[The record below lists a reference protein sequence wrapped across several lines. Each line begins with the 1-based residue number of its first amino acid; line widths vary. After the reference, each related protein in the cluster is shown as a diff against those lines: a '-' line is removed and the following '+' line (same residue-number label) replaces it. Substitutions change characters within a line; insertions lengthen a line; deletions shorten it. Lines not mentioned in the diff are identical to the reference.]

1 MPCAPTFTSGANLI
15 IFLTFTASPTWN
27 TALIYFPPALNPI
40 HFRKTE
46 LYQCYGNIHRAIR
59 SPDAYH
65 KRSPL
70 AYNTYAFL
78 RQLNNSLSP
87 YCLDKTSFVF
97 FLLSYLSELSNFAN
111 RDIVEW
117 STIVVPAITLIIHE

>member
-1 MPCAPTFTSGANLI
+1 MPCTPTVTSRANLI

-27 TALIYFPPALNPI
+27 TVLIYFPPALNLI

-59 SPDAYH
+59 SPDVYH
-65 KRSPL
+65 KRGPI
-70 AYNTYAFL
+70 THDIFAFL
-78 RQLNNSLSP
+78 RLLNSSLSP
-87 YCLDKTSFVF
+87 YRLDETSFVF
-97 FLLSYLSELSNFAN
+97 SPLPYLSGLSNLAN

-117 STIVVPAITLIIHE
+117 STVVVPTITLIIHE